1 MDQLTLYNSFCNVS
15 QCTSGTFLLEEKDT
29 SATLNKVSI
38 CNIPFGALII
48 KMDKIEFVK
57 LFKTTKAWGFNKH
70 SDYLIITD
78 DKLIFIEMK
87 SATEINQKTSDD
99 CLLKYKSDKCTLFYA
114 DKIFEEMLSKNSF
127 FEKREPHF
135 VLLYQNPPIAKTST
149 SLGTDISVLPNT
161 TPNTFRKIPVAN
173 EGTISFFRTI

>member
-1 MDQLTLYNSFCNVS
+1 MDQLTLYNSLCNVS

-38 CNIPFGALII
+38 CNVPIGALII
-48 KMDKIEFVK
+48 KMDVIEFDK

-78 DKLIFIEMK
+78 DMLVFIEMK
-87 SATEINQKTSDD
+87 SATEISQKTSND
-99 CLLKYKSDKCTLFYA
+99 CLLKFKSDKCTLFYA
-114 DKIFEEMLSKNSF
+114 DKIFEEMLSKNPF

-135 VLLYQNPPIAKTST
+135 VLFYQNPPITKTPT

-161 TPNTFRKIPVAN
+161 TPKTFRKIPVAN
-173 EGTISFFRTI
+173 EGTVSFFRTI